1 MQVVLSEEAGP
12 RVLQIDPTKALKSQE
27 TEATLAVG
35 HRLWPKKNNQR
46 KFRSQTSDNMDRLK
60 AEIGRVKE
68 EKRTWR
74 APGTYRL
81 IS

>member
-1 MQVVLSEEAGP
+1 MAE
-12 RVLQIDPTKALKSQE
+12 
-27 TEATLAVG
+27 
-35 HRLWPKKNNQR
+35 KNNQR